1 VTEESVLRHHD
12 RAVLAHAVAA
22 RLLTRLIDLQRH
34 GQVPSLALTGGTVAN
49 EVYAAVAGSE
59 AASAVDWGR
68 VELWWGDE
76 RFVSAGDGARNEG
89 QAREALLDRV
99 PLDPARVHPM
109 PAADGTERDLDA
121 AAESYAQ
128 ELREQG
134 RDRFDVVLLG
144 VGPDGHV
151 ASLFPGFPQLDV
163 EDTIAVPV
171 RDSPK
176 PPPERISLTFPALE
190 RTDEVWF
197 VAAGEEKAE
206 AVRRALAPGTDP
218 HAVPAARPRGAR
230 RTLWLLDEAAAA
242 ELPG

>member
-1 VTEESVLRHHD
+1 MLRHHD

-22 RLLTRLIDLQRH
+22 RLLTRLVDLQRH
-34 GQVPSLALTGGTVAN
+34 GRVPQLALTGGTVAN
-49 EVYAAVAGSE
+49 EVYAAMAGSE
-59 AASAVDWGR
+59 AATAVDWGR

-76 RFVSAGDGARNEG
+76 RFVPAADGARNEG
-89 QAREALLDRV
+89 QARQALLDRV

-109 PAADGTERDLDA
+109 PAADGPERDLDA
-121 AAESYAQ
+121 AAERYAR

-134 RDRFDVVLLG
+134 GDRFDVVLLG

-151 ASLFPGFPQLDV
+151 ASLFPGFAQLDV

-171 RDSPK
+171 RESPK

-206 AVRRALAPGTDP
+206 AVRRALEPGTDR
-218 HAVPAARPRGAR
+218 HAVPAARPRGMR

-242 ELPG
+242 ELPA